1 MKVYNNIFVAAGR
14 TGGPL
19 FPAIAIAKEIPNFT
33 PIIVGV
39 RGGFEEKYVQENNFK
54 LLFLPD
60 ARLTLLSF
68 SGLSFL
74 ELIGEIVRFILMI
87 FRIIKSLFISLYLQ
101 IKYRPSAIISA
112 GSFLGVPL
120 SIAAKIT
127 NIFRLTNTKII
138 LHQQDSKIS
147 LSNKLVAPLAHKITS
162 YFKSSIEQFAPRQCT
177 VIPNPLDYDVFDNTA
192 LNVREIDDKILKF
205 YMDKS
210 KPILLV
216 FGGGSGAFAI
226 NRWVYENIAIIS
238 ERFRVM
244 HLTGALQT
252 NSKYQL
258 QDSQHYL
265 SLPFVSKAM
274 PWLMVNSDLIIC
286 RAGMS
291 SITELMY
298 LHKNAFLI
306 PMPNSHQDQNA
317 KEVVQ
322 YFPTLRQIHTVSKPG
337 EENWITTINDLYPTY
352 FQNISFPNKE
362 DIKSEFETYIQ
373 TLIQLLDPTKPQKI
387 TTLD

>member
-1 MKVYNNIFVAAGR
+1 MKVSKNIFVAAGR

-39 RGGFEEKYVQENNFK
+39 RGGFEEKYVQENK
-54 LLFLPD
+54 YPILFLPD
-60 ARLTLLSF
+60 ARLTILSF

-74 ELIGEIVRFILMI
+74 ELIGEIVSFFLMI
-87 FRIIKSLFISLYLQ
+87 FRIFKSIIISIYLQ
-101 IKYRPSAIISA
+101 IKYRPAAVISA

-120 SIAAKIT
+120 AFAAKFT
-127 NIFRLTNTKII
+127 NILRLTNTQII

-147 LSNKLVAPLAHKITS
+147 LSNKLITPLAHKISS
-162 YFKSSIEQFAPRQCT
+162 YFSSSIEQFAPRKCS
-177 VIPNPLDYDVFDNTA
+177 VIPNPMDFDKFDNTSQ
-192 LNVREIDDKILKF
+192 LVGDVDPKILKF

-210 KPILLV
+210 KPILLI

-226 NRWVYENIAIIS
+226 NRWVFENIESIKDKFKI
-238 ERFRVM
+238 M

-258 QDSQHYL
+258 EDSDYYIAL
-265 SLPFVSKAM
+265 RFVSSAM
-274 PWLMVNSDLIIC
+274 PWLMVNSDLVIC

-322 YFPTLRQIHTVSKPG
+322 YFPTLRQVYTVAKPG
-337 EENWITTINDLYPTY
+337 EESWMSTINDLYPTY
-352 FQNISFPNKE
+352 FQNINFPNKDE
-362 DIKSEFETYIQ
+362 VKFKFRLYILDIIEMLNSNQ
-373 TLIQLLDPTKPQKI
+373 TQ
-387 TTLD
+387 